1 MRMYGN
7 SPYVVM
13 HNFKVWGKPNGRI
26 VVFINI
32 YFSILTIISPVDFN
46 IYPE

>member
-1 MRMYGN
+1 MRIYGN

-13 HNFKVWGKPNGRI
+13 HKGMFNSILLF
-26 VVFINI
+26 FINI